1 MDDLPGGWTPEVVL
15 GGQPD
20 RVVVRARR
28 PGEAPVVIKAT
39 PPAAGWSSRA
49 ALRREARLLQSAQ
62 GDGVVRLLDIL
73 DRHGCTAIVLG
84 FVPAGSLADRPAPDP
99 DLVVAHLTATVDRLR
114 RIGLAHA
121 ALHPEHVLLDADGHP
136 ILCGFGAARRTTSP
150 DPDGPALAALIRTI
164 RSGS

>member
-39 PPAAGWSSRA
+39 PPAADWSSRA
-49 ALRREARLLQSAQ
+49 ALRREARLLQAAQ
-62 GDGVVRLLDIL
+62 GDGVVRLVDIL

-84 FVPAGSLADRPAPDP
+84 FVPAGSLADSPAPDP
-99 DLVVAHLTATVDRLR
+99 DLVVAHLTATVDRVR
-114 RIGLAHA
+114 RLGVAHG

-136 ILCGFGAARRTTSP
+136 RLCGFGGAHQTTSP
-150 DPDGPALAALIRTI
+150 DPDGPALAALIRTV